1 MANKEKIKYFILLII
16 LKIGNFKI
24 IEMIKKKQKM
34 ARLIIKSTLDN
45 IINKSIPTK
54 NINE

>member
-24 IEMIKKKQKM
+24 IEMIKKKQKIVK
-34 ARLIIKSTLDN
+34 LIIESTLDN
-45 IINKSIPTK
+45 ITNKSIPTK